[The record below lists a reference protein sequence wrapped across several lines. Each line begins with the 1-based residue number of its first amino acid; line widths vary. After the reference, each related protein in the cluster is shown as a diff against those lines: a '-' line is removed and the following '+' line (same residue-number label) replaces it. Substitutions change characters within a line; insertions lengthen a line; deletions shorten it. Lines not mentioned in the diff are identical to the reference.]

1 MRLPPLSS
9 ALQPMS
15 APRMSSEVEHV
26 SAPPADHAAA
36 SSGPASIDYA
46 AIVSTVLAAQ
56 QAMLPLG
63 TAS

>member
-1 MRLPPLSS
+1 
-9 ALQPMS
+9 
-15 APRMSSEVEHV
+15 MSSEVEHV